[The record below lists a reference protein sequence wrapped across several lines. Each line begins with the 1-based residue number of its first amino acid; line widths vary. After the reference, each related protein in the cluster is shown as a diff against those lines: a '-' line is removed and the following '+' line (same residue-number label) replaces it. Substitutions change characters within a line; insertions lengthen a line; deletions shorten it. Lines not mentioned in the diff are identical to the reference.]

1 MEKYFFYHHLD
12 LSCVVTILVQKSIT
26 LTLSKGCTE
35 NHTFRDSNLKG
46 FDSEG
51 IQTKEIQAKGRDSSL
66 EGFKSK
72 WILKGLLSKGIRNMK
87 GLKSEMIPL

>member
-1 MEKYFFYHHLD
+1 MLKYCVWKYFFYHLD

-51 IQTKEIQAKGRDSSL
+51 IQAKGRDSSL

-72 WILKGLLSKGIRNMK
+72 RILKGLLSKGIRNMK

>member
-66 EGFKSK
+66 EGFK
-72 WILKGLLSKGIRNMK
+72 LKGGIQAWKDSNLKGF
-87 GLKSEMIPL
+87 